1 MPETFQAHCGCGRVV
16 FEAKGQRLEA
26 IACYC
31 DDCQGVA
38 KQIDA
43 LPGGRSGLR
52 ADGGTVST
60 LFRKDVVRCV
70 AGAELLTDHKLRS
83 DSPATRQL
91 ASCCN
96 SNMTTRFEN
105 WLPIT
110 ALRTHSVNVESV
122 VPDFCIHT
130 RFAPDAAKL
139 LHAAPRHPSLPLRL
153 KLKVAG
159 AALALALPW
168 LQGDGRLTL
177 A

>member
-1 MPETFQAHCGCGRVV
+1 MPETIQAHCACGRVV
-16 FEAKGQRLEA
+16 FEAKGGPLEA

-31 DDCQGVA
+31 DDCQAVG

-43 LPGGRSGLR
+43 LPDGHSGLG
-52 ADGGTVST
+52 ADGGTVSM
-60 LFRKDVVRCV
+60 LFRKDLVRCV
-70 AGAELLTDHKLRS
+70 RGAELLKDHKLRS
-83 DSPATRQL
+83 ASPATRQL

-110 ALRTHSVNVESV
+110 ALRTHSVNVQSFKPAV
-122 VPDFCIHT
+122 CIHT
-130 RFAPDAAKL
+130 RFAPDATKL
-139 LHAAPRHPSLPLRL
+139 VHAAPRHPSLPPRL

-159 AALALALPW
+159 AAVALALPW

-177 A
+177 L